1 MRPRFT
7 LARAFLLL
15 SAVLAAVLGG
25 LVYVVGTASRAA
37 VADSAAVQRDA
48 ASDQVRARVAAYLG
62 QADAVVDALGAR
74 LRARS
79 CPLDQAAAIE
89 SCLFAAAVANPNL
102 SEVTFTHAVR
112 TGFAADGAPQLV
124 AEDRWQVSVYRD
136 RAGDGGQ
143 LCTRRTWADAG
154 QFTATV
160 RCRDPSRAL
169 LAAPPEQPVGAP
181 VPDPAE
187 HPSFVTPAS
196 RDLSGQIVR
205 TDLSY
210 AELDAALP
218 ESDRRVVVTAMQAIE
233 QSEKRGGDP
242 AGSAGGAGGEAP
254 RGIEQGG
261 ALLGVVRAGLLAR
274 HIADEVAA
282 IRVNHDPDDPFRIF
296 LCDADGRLVTPL
308 SSGDRVATAGDDL
321 RIAPDRVPP
330 MIALAL
336 RDPALGRAADSGGPA
351 LGRFELDGRAHDVS
365 FRPLAGTQGWLVGI
379 AGPEDYYL
387 RPLRDTLRRLL
398 ALTLGVIVLAL
409 AGGALTVRAVRRGLH
424 QITRQAAR
432 LQAFDFAPAPPRTA
446 FRDVAD
452 VLDSVEQAKTAMRA
466 MRKYVPVDLV
476 RELYQSNREPALGG
490 RLEDLSI
497 LFTDVRGFTSLAETL
512 EPDRL
517 ARLLGHYFSAMTAGV
532 HDAHG
537 TVDKYIGDAV
547 MAMWNA
553 PRPCADHPIAACR
566 AALACVARTRAL
578 FASGA
583 WEGLPAL
590 VTRFGIHRDRV
601 MVGHFGAPDRFS
613 FTAIGDGVNLAAR
626 LEGLNKLYGTAILVS
641 DAIERDARGEFAFR
655 RVDRVAVKGKSIGVE
670 VYELIGEHDAD
681 PARLAAAQSYERA
694 LDAYFAR
701 DFDRAL
707 AGLGERADLADDGP
721 ARVLAARCEA
731 LRRAPPPPDWDGT
744 FAATEK

>member
-1 MRPRFT
+1 MRTRLT
-7 LARAFLLL
+7 LARTFLLL
-15 SAVLAAVLGG
+15 IAVLAGLLGA
-25 LVYVVGTASRAA
+25 LVYALGTRLSDA
-37 VADSAAVQRDA
+37 VADSAAVLRDS
-48 ASDQVRARVAAYLG
+48 ASEQVRARVTAYLG
-62 QADAVVDALGAR
+62 QADAAAEAFGAR
-74 LRARS
+74 LRAGS
-79 CPLDQAAAIE
+79 CPLDDLAAVE
-89 SCLFAAAVANPNL
+89 SCLFAAAEANPNL

-112 TGFAADGAPQLV
+112 TGFADDGAPRLA
-124 AEDRWQVSVYRD
+124 AEGRWQISVYRD
-136 RAGDGGQ
+136 RAGDGAR
-143 LCTRRTWADAG
+143 LCTRRTWPDAG

-160 RCRDPSRAL
+160 RCRDPARAL

-181 VPDPAE
+181 VPDPAG

-196 RDLSGQIVR
+196 RDFSGRILR

-218 ESDRRVVVTAMQAIE
+218 EPERRVVVTAMQAIE
-233 QSEKRGGDP
+233 QSEKRGGDTT
-242 AGSAGGAGGEAP
+242 GSAE
-254 RGIEQGG
+254 RGP
-261 ALLGVVRAGLLAR
+261 LLGVVRVGLLAR

-282 IRVNHDPDDPFRIF
+282 IRVNQDRDDPFRIF
-296 LCDADGRLVTPL
+296 LCDASGRLVTPL
-308 SSGDRVATAGDDL
+308 APDDAPAVVGDDL
-321 RIAPDRVPP
+321 RIAPHRMPP

-336 RDPALGRAADSGGPA
+336 RDPALARAAEGGAAA
-351 LGRFELDGRAHDVS
+351 LGRFQLDGRVYDVS
-365 FRPLAGTQGWLVGI
+365 FRPLAGTQGWLVGVT
-379 AGPEDYYL
+379 GPEDYYL
-387 RPLRDTLRRLL
+387 RTLRGTLRRLL
-398 ALTLGVIVLAL
+398 WLTMGVIALAL
-409 AGGALTVRAVRRGLH
+409 IGGALTVRAVRGGLH

-432 LQAFDFAPAPPRTA
+432 LQAFDFAPEPPRTA

-547 MAMWNA
+547 MAIWNA
-553 PRPCADHPIAACR
+553 PRPCADHPVAACR

-626 LEGLNKLYGTAILVS
+626 LEGLNKLYGTTILVS
-641 DAIERDARGEFAFR
+641 DAIEREARDQFAFR
-655 RVDRVAVKGKSIGVE
+655 RVDRVAVKGKSIGGLVH
-670 VYELIGEHDAD
+670 ELIGERDTD
-681 PARLAAAQSYERA
+681 PARLEAARSYERA

-707 AGLGERADLADDGP
+707 ATLGERADLADDGP
-721 ARVLAARCEA
+721 TRVLAARCEA
-731 LRRAPPPPDWDGT
+731 LRRAPPPPGWDGT

>member
-1 MRPRFT
+1 MQIRLT

-15 SAVLAAVLGG
+15 MAGLAVVLGG
-25 LVYVVGTASRAA
+25 LVYVQGTASRAA
-37 VADSAAVQRDA
+37 VADSAALQRDA
-48 ASDQVRARVAAYLG
+48 ASEQVSARVAAYLG
-62 QADAVVDALGAR
+62 QGDAAVEAIGAR
-74 LRARS
+74 LRART
-79 CPLDQAAAIE
+79 CPLDDAAAVE
-89 SCLFAAAVANPNL
+89 SCLFAAAAANPNL

-112 TGFAADGAPQLV
+112 TGFDDDGAPRLA
-124 AEDRWQVSVYRD
+124 AEDRWQISVYRD
-136 RAGDGGQ
+136 RAGGDAR
-143 LCTRRTWADAG
+143 LCTRRTGSDAG
-154 QFTATV
+154 RFTAAV
-160 RCRDPSRAL
+160 RCREPARAL
-169 LAAPPEQPVGAP
+169 QAAPPEQPAGGP
-181 VPDPAE
+181 VPDPAA

-196 RDLSGQIVR
+196 REFSGRILR

-218 ESDRRVVVTAMQAIE
+218 EPERRVVVTAMQAIE
-233 QSEKRGGDP
+233 DR
-242 AGSAGGAGGEAP
+242 
-254 RGIEQGG
+254 G

-296 LCDADGRLVTPL
+296 LCDAGGRLVMPL
-308 SSGDRVATAGDDL
+308 SGGDALAAVGDDL
-321 RIAPDRVPP
+321 RIAPHRAAP

-336 RDPALGRAADSGGPA
+336 RDPALGRAADSGAPA
-351 LGRFELDGRAHDVS
+351 LGRFELDGRTHDVS

-387 RPLRDTLRRLL
+387 GPLRGALRRLL
-398 ALTLGVIVLAL
+398 ALTLGVIALAL

-432 LQAFDFAPAPPRTA
+432 LQAFDFAPEPPRTA

-476 RELYQSNREPALGG
+476 RELYESNREPALGG

-532 HDAHG
+532 HDANG

-547 MAMWNA
+547 MAIWNA
-553 PRPCADHPIAACR
+553 PRPCADHPVAACR

-578 FASGA
+578 FASEA

-601 MVGHFGAPDRFS
+601 MVGHFGAPDRLS

-626 LEGLNKLYGTAILVS
+626 LEGLNKRYGTTILVS
-641 DAIERDARGEFAFR
+641 DAIERDARGHFAFR
-655 RVDRVAVKGKSIGVE
+655 RVDRVAVKGKSIGVL
-670 VYELIGEHDAD
+670 VFELVGERDAD
-681 PARLAAAQSYERA
+681 PARLAAARTYERA
-694 LDAYFAR
+694 LDAYLAR

-707 AGLGERADLADDGP
+707 ATLGEAAELGDDGP

-731 LRRAPPPPDWDGT
+731 LRRAPPPPGWDGT

>member
-1 MRPRFT
+1 MRTRLT

-15 SAVLAAVLGG
+15 IAVLAVVLGG
-25 LVYVVGTASRAA
+25 LVYVQGTASRAA

-48 ASDQVRARVAAYLG
+48 ASEQVGARVTAYLG
-62 QADAVVDALGAR
+62 QADAAVEAFGAR
-74 LRARS
+74 LRAGS
-79 CPLDQAAAIE
+79 CPLDDAAAIE
-89 SCLFAAAVANPNL
+89 SCLFAVAAADPNL

-112 TGFAADGAPQLV
+112 TGFADDGAPQL
-124 AEDRWQVSVYRD
+124 AAGGRWQVSVYRD
-136 RAGDGGQ
+136 RAGDGAR
-143 LCTRRTWADAG
+143 LCTRRTWPDAG
-154 QFTATV
+154 RFIATV
-160 RCRDPSRAL
+160 RCRDPARAL
-169 LAAPPEQPVGAP
+169 LAAPPEQPAGVA
-181 VPDPAE
+181 PDPAG
-187 HPSFVTPAS
+187 HPSFITPAS

-218 ESDRRVVVTAMQAIE
+218 ERERRVVVTAMQAIE
-233 QSEKRGGDP
+233 RSEKGGGDP

-254 RGIEQGG
+254 RGIEDRG

-282 IRVNHDPDDPFRIF
+282 IRVNHDPEDPFRIF
-296 LCDADGRLVTPL
+296 LCDAEGRMVTPV
-308 SSGDRVATAGDDL
+308 SGDDRLAAAGDDL
-321 RIAPDRVPP
+321 RIAPLHVPP
-330 MIALAL
+330 MIALAV
-336 RDPALGRAADSGGPA
+336 RDPALARAADRGAPA

-365 FRPLAGTQGWLVGI
+365 FRPLARTQGWLVGVT
-379 AGPEDYYL
+379 GPEDYYL
-387 RPLRDTLRRLL
+387 RALRGTLRRLL
-398 ALTLGVIVLAL
+398 ALTLGVIALAL
-409 AGGALTVRAVRRGLH
+409 AGGALTVRAVRRGLR

-432 LQAFDFAPAPPRTA
+432 LQAFDFAPEPPRTP

-476 RELYQSNREPALGG
+476 RELYESNREPALGG

-547 MAMWNA
+547 MAIWNA
-553 PRPCADHPIAACR
+553 PRPCADHPVAACR

-583 WEGLPAL
+583 WEGLPPL

-626 LEGLNKLYGTAILVS
+626 LEGLNKLYGTTILVS
-641 DAIERDARGEFAFR
+641 DAIERDARGRFAFR
-655 RVDRVAVKGKSIGVE
+655 RIDRVAVKGKSIGVE
-670 VYELIGEHDAD
+670 VHELLGERDTD
-681 PARLAAAQSYERA
+681 PARLEAARSYERA

-707 AGLGERADLADDGP
+707 ATLGERADLADDGP
-721 ARVLAARCEA
+721 TRMLAARCEA
-731 LRRAPPPPDWDGT
+731 LRREPPPPDWDGT

>member
-1 MRPRFT
+1 MRTRLT

-15 SAVLAAVLGG
+15 MAVLAVVLGG
-25 LVYVVGTASRAA
+25 LVYVQGTASRAA

-48 ASDQVRARVAAYLG
+48 ASEQVRARVTAYLG
-62 QADAVVDALGAR
+62 QADAAALAFGAR
-74 LRARS
+74 LRAGS
-79 CPLDQAAAIE
+79 CPLGDIAAIE
-89 SCLFAAAVANPNL
+89 SCLFAAAEANPDL

-112 TGFAADGAPQLV
+112 TGFAADGAPQL
-124 AEDRWQVSVYRD
+124 AADDRWQVSVYRD
-136 RAGDGGQ
+136 RAGDSAR
-143 LCTRRTWADAG
+143 LCTRRTWPDSGQFAG
-154 QFTATV
+154 QFTAAV
-160 RCRDPSRAL
+160 RCRDPARAL

-181 VPDPAE
+181 VPDPAA
-187 HPSFVTPAS
+187 HLSFVTPAS
-196 RDLSGQIVR
+196 RDLSGRIVR

-218 ESDRRVVVTAMQAIE
+218 ESERRVVVTAMQAIE
-233 QSEKRGGDP
+233 QGEQGGGD
-242 AGSAGGAGGEAP
+242 
-254 RGIEQGG
+254 RG
-261 ALLGVVRAGLLAR
+261 ALLGVVRVGLLAR

-308 SSGDRVATAGDDL
+308 SPGDALAAFGDDL
-321 RIAPDRVPP
+321 RIAPHSVPP
-330 MIALAL
+330 MIARAL
-336 RDPALGRAADSGGPA
+336 RDPALARAADSGGPA
-351 LGRFELDGRAHDVS
+351 LGRFELDGRTHDVS
-365 FRPLAGTQGWLVGI
+365 FRPLAGTQDWLVGVT
-379 AGPEDYYL
+379 GPEDYYL
-387 RPLRDTLRRLL
+387 RALRGTLRRLL
-398 ALTLGVIVLAL
+398 ALTLGVIALAL

-432 LQAFDFAPAPPRTA
+432 LQAFDFAPEPPRTA

-476 RELYQSNREPALGG
+476 RELYESNREPALGG

-497 LFTDVRGFTSLAETL
+497 LFTDVRGFTTLAETL

-547 MAMWNA
+547 MAIWNA
-553 PRPCADHPIAACR
+553 PRPCADHPVAACR

-578 FASGA
+578 FASEA

-626 LEGLNKLYGTAILVS
+626 LEGLNKLYGTTILVS
-641 DAIERDARGEFAFR
+641 DAIERDARGQFAFR
-655 RVDRVAVKGKSIGVE
+655 RVDRVAVKGKSIGVL
-670 VYELIGEHDAD
+670 VHELLGEPDTD
-681 PARLAAAQSYERA
+681 PARLAAARSYERA

-707 AGLGERADLADDGP
+707 AGLGELAELAGDGP
-721 ARVLAARCEA
+721 ARVLAARCEV